1 VRAVAGYVL
10 VCATSPLE
18 VRIGSWHFA
27 FPSFRLALAQVVL
40 GTINYFCIAACLHQ
54 MMSASAPISYLTV
67 ATSYVFANF
76 AVLLTHVPGGWGV
89 MEFVILSIVPRLDA
103 VGALIAFRAIYYLMP
118 LGLGLS
124 LLLVLEGKRA
134 FLTVVRPWSPAP

>member
-27 FPSFRLALAQVVL
+27 FPSLRLALAQVAL
-40 GTINYFCIAACLHQ
+40 GTINYFCIAGCLHQ
-54 MMSASAPISYLTV
+54 MMSASAPISYMTV

-89 MEFVILSIVPRLDA
+89 MEFVILSILPRLDA
-103 VGALIAFRAIYYLMP
+103 VGALIAFRLIYYLIP
-118 LGLGLS
+118 LALPLS
-124 LLLVLEGKRA
+124 LLFLFEGKR
-134 FLTVVRPWSPAP
+134 FLSVIAGNWKPAQ